1 MNKRKHWTKIPW
13 MVLQLPVVVVG
24 FICALL
30 VDLFTVCSDWI
41 SDIDYYIEAN
51 IADLDNVIMVLL
63 G

>member
-30 VDLFTVCSDWI
+30 VDLFTVCSDWL
-41 SDIDYYIEAN
+41 SDIDYYIEAK
-51 IADLDNVIMVLL
+51 IAD
-63 G
+63 